1 MPTIDS
7 PRITPYLWF
16 DNRAEEA
23 AAFYTSLFPNSRIVR
38 TTRYSE
44 PVAEAAGQE
53 AGSVMVVEFELDG
66 MRFVG
71 LNGGPVFQFTEAI
84 SFLIGCE
91 SQEEVDRY
99 WTALADGGSEQQCG
113 WLKDRFGISWQ
124 VVPTELFNM
133 MESGQPERVGRI
145 SRALFQMKKIDLP
158 ALKRAYNGES

>member
-1 MPTIDS
+1 MSTIRS
-7 PRITPYLWF
+7 QLITPYLWF

-23 AAFYTSLFPNSRIVR
+23 ANFYTSLFPNSGIVR
-38 TTRYSE
+38 LTRYSKE
-44 PVAEAAGQE
+44 VAEAAGQE

-99 WTALADGGSEQQCG
+99 WSALAGGGSEQQCG
-113 WLKDRFGISWQ
+113 WLKDRFGVSWQ
-124 VVPTELFNM
+124 VVPTKLFRM
-133 MESGQPERVGRI
+133 MESGQPERVGRV
-145 SRALFQMKKIDLP
+145 SQALFQMKKIDLP
-158 ALKRAYNGES
+158 ALERAFQGDS